1 MVTTPCIIVYCKT
14 LFDKF
19 SITGDKKYTYVVG
32 MIQLLYCRVP
42 NVLTPT
48 WPKKIITIT
57 VTVTVKF

>member
-48 WPKKIITIT
+48 WPKKTLPLR
-57 VTVTVKF
+57 